1 LSEQNEHSKTQ
12 DSAKTQEPK
21 HSKSSEADNPGAN
34 AGSESYTDHVQ
45 KALLSPDT
53 YFETGHRSDRSH
65 AMLDVAIY
73 AGVVFLAA
81 LFARIT
87 GYSSWDFEFGY
98 LLDAAKGVLTMGI
111 ALAAAVAGLGAYG
124 SRAGASHSTG
134 FYLEK
139 LGAGLLLPAILL
151 LAAIG
156 LDILDARIHTWF
168 RGLSVAFVYVLVFG
182 LAYRYAAPGRL
193 KVAAGFLASFYILY
207 RLLALLF

>member
-1 LSEQNEHSKTQ
+1 MSDQSEQSKAQ
-12 DSAKTQEPK
+12 DPDRPTASERNSA
-21 HSKSSEADNPGAN
+21 GAN
-34 AGSESYTDHVQ
+34 AGSESYTDHVRQ
-45 KALLSPDT
+45 ALLSPDT
-53 YFETGHRSDRSH
+53 YFEAGHRSDRSH
-65 AMLDVAIY
+65 AVLDVAIY

-87 GYSSWDFEFGY
+87 GYSGWDFEFGY
-98 LLDAAKGVLTMGI
+98 LLDAAKGVLTIGI

-124 SRAGASHSTG
+124 SRVGTSHSTG

-151 LAAIG
+151 VAAIG
-156 LDILDARIHTWF
+156 LDILDARIHAWF

-193 KVAAGFLASFYILY
+193 KVAAGFLAGFYILY

>member
-1 LSEQNEHSKTQ
+1 MSEQNEDSKTRDPEHPTASDR
-12 DSAKTQEPK
+12 DSAG
-21 HSKSSEADNPGAN
+21 ANPG
-34 AGSESYTDHVQ
+34 GESYIDHVR

-53 YFETGHRSDRSH
+53 FFETGHRSDSGH

-98 LLDAAKGVLTMGI
+98 LLDALKGVLTIGI

-124 SRAGASHSTG
+124 SRIGTSHSTG

-139 LGAGLLLPAILL
+139 LGAGLLLPAVLL

-193 KVAAGFLASFYILY
+193 KVAAGFLAGFYILY